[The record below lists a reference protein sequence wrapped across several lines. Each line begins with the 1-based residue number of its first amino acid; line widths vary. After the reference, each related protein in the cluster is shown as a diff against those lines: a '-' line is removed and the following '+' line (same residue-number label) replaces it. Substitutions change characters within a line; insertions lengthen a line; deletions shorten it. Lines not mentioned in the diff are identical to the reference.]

1 MISDDSHCYRYY
13 SVGERYGG
21 IIDNGIEASGGDII
35 DGGDDGDGSGL
46 GWGTDTVFHDVGDHI
61 QSSGACC
68 HGEGINGSGI
78 STGRKDSFVGSCAG
92 PHGCCVGIIDDCS
105 NISASGGAGLHVGGD
120 HEVRSSMS

>member
-1 MISDDSHCYRYY
+1 MISDGSHCYRYS
-13 SVGERYGG
+13 SVGDRYGG

-46 GWGTDTVFHDVGDHI
+46 GWGADTVFHI

-68 HGEGINGSGI
+68 HGEGINGSG
-78 STGRKDSFVGSCAG
+78 RKVSFVGSCTG
-92 PHGCCVGIIDDCS
+92 PPGIIDNCS
-105 NISASGGAGLHVGGD
+105 DVSASGGADGGGGAGLHVGGD